1 MLWIKRNLVL
11 VIGIVLSIGLLG
23 GAGYYLYDNYFDNE
37 DQQVQ
42 LDQLKGE
49 VDQLKQGIYPSDE
62 NISLVKSNT
71 ALAEAFIDTASRL
84 LVTETY
90 KPVAAVTLHNQLPT
104 IIDRLRRDATNA
116 GVELPPNYQFTFGE
130 IKRQASIFPYQVEPL
145 VNQLNEVTAICGV
158 LFNAKVRALDG
169 LQRVMAYNGDP
180 GGPDLLTDLAQRT
193 NSVATNLTIVSTPYR
208 IVFRAFSSELSAVV
222 NGISSAK
229 EFMVIRQLDV
239 DAAATGRDAMQ
250 PSGVPGGAVDPMMNP
265 FAGAG
270 TPAMRLPAGAP
281 TPGAPAPGAPPGGA
295 PMAGTGAAPRPAM
308 PARPGMAVAPSPAKS
323 TLVPVLD
330 EKPVRVT
337 IVVEV
342 VKAVRRTP
350 LAGAAQGK

>member
-11 VIGIVLSIGLLG
+11 VIGIVVSIALLG
-23 GAGYYLYDNYFDNE
+23 GAAYYLFDNYSDNE
-37 DQQVQ
+37 AQQGQ

-49 VDQLKQGIYPSDE
+49 VDQLKMGIYPSEE
-62 NISLVKSNT
+62 NVGLIKSNT
-71 ALAEAFIDTASRL
+71 ALAEVFINDASRL
-84 LVTETY
+84 LVTEPY
-90 KPVAAVTLHNQLPT
+90 KPIAAVTLHNQLPT

-116 GVELPPNYQFTFGE
+116 GIELPPNYQFTFGE

-145 VNQLNEVTAICGV
+145 VNQLNEVSAICGV

-208 IVFRAFSSELSAVV
+208 MVFRAFSGDLAAVINGLST
-222 NGISSAK
+222 AK

-239 DAAATGRDAMQ
+239 DATASGREGMQ
-250 PSGVPGGAVDPMMNP
+250 PGGVPDPMMVP
-265 FAGAG
+265 FGAPPG
-270 TPAMRLPAGAP
+270 APAMRLPGMPA
-281 TPGAPAPGAPPGGA
+281 PGAPAPPAQPGGA
-295 PMAGTGAAPRPAM
+295 PPRPAA
-308 PARPGMAVAPSPAKS
+308 PVRPGMAAAPVAPAKS

-337 IVVEV
+337 LVVEV
-342 VKAVRRTP
+342 VKVVRRSLP
-350 LAGAAQGK
+350 PGAAPGK

>member
-11 VIGIVLSIGLLG
+11 VIGIVVSIALLG
-23 GAGYYLYDNYFDNE
+23 GAAYYLFDNYSDNE
-37 DQQVQ
+37 AQQGQ

-49 VDQLKQGIYPSDE
+49 VDQLKMGIYPSEE
-62 NISLVKSNT
+62 NVGLIKSNT
-71 ALAEAFIDTASRL
+71 ALAEVFINDASRL
-84 LVTETY
+84 LVTEPY
-90 KPVAAVTLHNQLPT
+90 KPIAAVTLHNQLPT

-116 GVELPPNYQFTFGE
+116 GIELPPNYQFTFGE

-145 VNQLNEVTAICGV
+145 VNQLNEVSAICGV

-208 IVFRAFSSELSAVV
+208 MVFRAFSGDLAAVINGLST
-222 NGISSAK
+222 AK

-239 DAAATGRDAMQ
+239 DATASGREGMQ
-250 PSGVPGGAVDPMMNP
+250 PGGVPDPMMVP
-265 FAGAG
+265 FGAPPG
-270 TPAMRLPAGAP
+270 APAMRLPGMPA
-281 TPGAPAPGAPPGGA
+281 PGAPAPPAQPGGA
-295 PMAGTGAAPRPAM
+295 PPRPAA
-308 PARPGMAVAPSPAKS
+308 PVRPGMAAAPVAPPKS

-337 IVVEV
+337 LVVEV
-342 VKAVRRTP
+342 VKVVRRSLP
-350 LAGAAQGK
+350 PGAAPGK